1 MPFWVLKN
9 SLKFQTMCTSIYHFE
24 GIPTHF
30 SIREGV
36 EGCYDVLSLLSDR
49 SSRKCFNLFGL
60 DPKSMKRSFLSVM
73 ESIEQEVNH
82 IGRLIDSFRY
92 TPDCLAERTK
102 NLLTLQQLCEK
113 LIIEVLN
120 SILRNLEQPS
130 FYLNGKP
137 VMFDDITTLFQ
148 ESNATQRFYLF
159 GAEMNCKASDILGV
173 LSAIEETRV
182 SSGTS
187 NKNLDVLEAI
197 YAQAKNQLTGSSMG
211 GNGGNKTTNVVGIKV
226 PESLEKFVQVIVGA
240 APSILKGVA
249 DFMF

>member
-1 MPFWVLKN
+1 
-9 SLKFQTMCTSIYHFE
+9 MCTSIYHFE

-60 DPKSMKRSFLSVM
+60 DPKSMKPSFLYVM
-73 ESIEQEVNH
+73 ESIEQEVNY
-82 IGRLIDSFRY
+82 IGRLIASLRF
-92 TPDCLAERTK
+92 TPHCLAERTK

-113 LIIEVLN
+113 LVIDVLN

-130 FYLNGKP
+130 FYLNGKS

-148 ESNATQRFYLF
+148 ESNAPQRFYLF
-159 GAEMNCKASDILGV
+159 GAELNCKASDILGV
-173 LSAIEETRV
+173 LSAIEEARV
-182 SSGTS
+182 SSGAIR
-187 NKNLDVLEAI
+187 NLDTLDDI
-197 YAQAKNQLTGSSMG
+197 YTQAKNQLTGSSMG
-211 GNGGNKTTNVVGIKV
+211 GNGGNKPTKVLGITI
-226 PESLEKFVQVIVGA
+226 PENLEKFVQVIVGA

-249 DFMF
+249 DFML

>member
-1 MPFWVLKN
+1 
-9 SLKFQTMCTSIYHFE
+9 MCTSIYHFE

-49 SSRKCFNLFGL
+49 TSRKCFNLFGL
-60 DPKSMKRSFLSVM
+60 DPKSLKPGFLSVM
-73 ESIEQEVNH
+73 ESIEQEVNY
-82 IGRLIDSFRY
+82 IGRLIDSLRF

-102 NLLTLQQLCEK
+102 NLLTLQQLCEE
-113 LIIEVLN
+113 LVIEVLN

-148 ESNATQRFYLF
+148 ESNAAQRFFLF
-159 GAEMNCKASDILGV
+159 GAELNCKASDILGV
-173 LSAIEETRV
+173 LSAIEEARV
-182 SSGTS
+182 SSGT
-187 NKNLDVLEAI
+187 NRNLDILDDI
-197 YAQAKNQLTGSSMG
+197 YTQAKNQLTGSSMG
-211 GNGGNKTTNVVGIKV
+211 GNGGNKPTKVLGITI
-226 PESLEKFVQVIVGA
+226 PENLEKFVQVIVGA
-240 APSILKGVA
+240 APSILKGMA

>member
-1 MPFWVLKN
+1 
-9 SLKFQTMCTSIYHFE
+9 MCTSIYHFE

-30 SIREGV
+30 SIRQGV

-60 DPKSMKRSFLSVM
+60 DPKSMKPGFLSVM
-73 ESIEQEVNH
+73 ESIEQEVDH
-82 IGRLIDSFRY
+82 IGRLIDSFRF

-102 NLLTLQQLCEK
+102 NLLTLQQLCEE
-113 LIIEVLN
+113 LVIDVLN
-120 SILRNLEQPS
+120 SILRNPEQPS

-137 VMFDDITTLFQ
+137 VMFNDIATLFQ
-148 ESNATQRFYLF
+148 ESNSTQRFYLF

-173 LSAIEETRV
+173 LSAIEEARV
-182 SSGTS
+182 ASSTS

-211 GNGGNKTTNVVGIKV
+211 ANGGNKPTKVLGITI
-226 PESLEKFVQVIVGA
+226 PENLDKLVQVIVGA
-240 APSILKGVA
+240 APSILKGAA
-249 DFMF
+249 DFMFGLFV

>member
-1 MPFWVLKN
+1 
-9 SLKFQTMCTSIYHFE
+9 MCTSIYHFE

-36 EGCYDVLSLLSDR
+36 EGCYDVQSLLSDR

-82 IGRLIDSFRY
+82 IGRLIDSFRF

-102 NLLTLQQLCEK
+102 NLLTLQQLCEE
-113 LIIEVLN
+113 LVIGVLN

-148 ESNATQRFYLF
+148 ESNATKRFYLF
-159 GAEMNCKASDILGV
+159 GAELNCKASDILGV
-173 LSAIEETRV
+173 LSAIEEARV
-182 SSGTS
+182 ASSTS

-211 GNGGNKTTNVVGIKV
+211 ANGGNKPTKVLGITV
-226 PESLEKFVQVIVGA
+226 PENLDKLVQVIVGA
-240 APSILKGVA
+240 APSILKGAA
-249 DFMF
+249 DLLLGFLV

>member
-1 MPFWVLKN
+1 
-9 SLKFQTMCTSIYHFE
+9 MCTSIYHFE

-60 DPKSMKRSFLSVM
+60 DPKSMKPSFLSVM

-82 IGRLIDSFRY
+82 IGRLIDSFRF

-102 NLLTLQQLCEK
+102 NLLTLQQLCEE
-113 LIIEVLN
+113 LVIEVLN

-148 ESNATQRFYLF
+148 ESNAAQRFFLF
-159 GAEMNCKASDILGV
+159 GAELNCKASDILGV
-173 LSAIEETRV
+173 LSAIEEARV

-187 NKNLDVLEAI
+187 NKNLDVLETI
-197 YAQAKNQLTGSSMG
+197 YAQAKNQLAGSTMETGVE
-211 GNGGNKTTNVVGIKV
+211 KTKGILGIKV
-226 PESLEKFVQVIVGA
+226 PENMGKVVQVIVGA
-240 APSILKGVA
+240 IPSILKGAA
-249 DFMF
+249 DLLLGFLV

>member
-1 MPFWVLKN
+1 
-9 SLKFQTMCTSIYHFE
+9 MCTSIYHFE
-24 GIPTHF
+24 GVPTHF

-60 DPKSMKRSFLSVM
+60 DPKSMKPGFLSVM
-73 ESIEQEVNH
+73 ESIEREVNH
-82 IGRLIDSFRY
+82 IGRLIDSFRF

-102 NLLTLQQLCEK
+102 NLLTLQQLCEE
-113 LIIEVLN
+113 LVIEVLN
-120 SILRNLEQPS
+120 SILSNLEQPS

-137 VMFDDITTLFQ
+137 VMLDDITTLFQ

-159 GAEMNCKASDILGV
+159 GAELNCKVSDILGV
-173 LSAIEETRV
+173 LSAIEEARV
-182 SSGTS
+182 SSGT
-187 NKNLDVLEAI
+187 NRNLVVLEGI
-197 YAQAKNQLTGSSMG
+197 YTQAKDQLTGFTTG
-211 GNGGNKTTNVVGIKV
+211 TGGNKTPKVLGIKV
-226 PESLEKFVQVIVGA
+226 PESLEKFVQLIVGA

>member
-1 MPFWVLKN
+1 
-9 SLKFQTMCTSIYHFE
+9 MCTSIYHFE

-60 DPKSMKRSFLSVM
+60 DPKSMKPSFLSVM

-82 IGRLIDSFRY
+82 IGRLIDSFRF

-102 NLLTLQQLCEK
+102 NLLTLQQLCEE
-113 LIIEVLN
+113 LVIEVLN

-148 ESNATQRFYLF
+148 ESNAAQRFFLF
-159 GAEMNCKASDILGV
+159 GAELNCKASDILGV
-173 LSAIEETRV
+173 LSAIEEARV
-182 SSGTS
+182 SSGT
-187 NKNLDVLEAI
+187 NRNLDILDDI
-197 YAQAKNQLTGSSMG
+197 YTQAKNQLTGSSMV
-211 GNGGNKTTNVVGIKV
+211 GNGGNKPTKVLGITI
-226 PESLEKFVQVIVGA
+226 PENLEKFVQVIVGA
-240 APSILKGVA
+240 APSILKGMA

>member
-1 MPFWVLKN
+1 
-9 SLKFQTMCTSIYHFE
+9 MCTSIYHFE

-60 DPKSMKRSFLSVM
+60 DPKSMKPSFLSVM
-73 ESIEQEVNH
+73 ESIEQEVNY
-82 IGRLIDSFRY
+82 IGRLIDSLRF

-102 NLLTLQQLCEK
+102 NLLTLQQLCEE
-113 LIIEVLN
+113 LVIEVLN

-148 ESNATQRFYLF
+148 ESNATRRFYLF
-159 GAEMNCKASDILGV
+159 GAELNCKASDILGV
-173 LSAIEETRV
+173 LSAIEEARV
-182 SSGTS
+182 SSGT
-187 NKNLDVLEAI
+187 NRNLDILDDI
-197 YAQAKNQLTGSSMG
+197 YTQAKNQLTGSSMG
-211 GNGGNKTTNVVGIKV
+211 GNGGNKPTKVLGITI
-226 PESLEKFVQVIVGA
+226 PENLEKFVQVIVGA
-240 APSILKGVA
+240 APSILKGMA

>member
-1 MPFWVLKN
+1 
-9 SLKFQTMCTSIYHFE
+9 MCTSIYHFE

-49 SSRKCFNLFGL
+49 TSRKCFNLFGL
-60 DPKSMKRSFLSVM
+60 DPKSLKPGFLSVM
-73 ESIEQEVNH
+73 ESIEQEVNY
-82 IGRLIDSFRY
+82 IGRLIDSLRF

-102 NLLTLQQLCEK
+102 NLLTLQQLCEE
-113 LIIEVLN
+113 LVIEVLN

-148 ESNATQRFYLF
+148 ESNATRRFYLF
-159 GAEMNCKASDILGV
+159 GAELNCKASDILGV
-173 LSAIEETRV
+173 LSAIEEARV
-182 SSGTS
+182 SSGT
-187 NKNLDVLEAI
+187 NRNLDILDDI
-197 YAQAKNQLTGSSMG
+197 YTQAKNQLTGSSMG
-211 GNGGNKTTNVVGIKV
+211 GNGGNKPTKVLGITI
-226 PESLEKFVQVIVGA
+226 PENLEKFVQVMVGA
-240 APSILKGVA
+240 APSILKGMA

>member
-1 MPFWVLKN
+1 
-9 SLKFQTMCTSIYHFE
+9 MCTSIYHFE

-49 SSRKCFNLFGL
+49 TSRKCFNLFGL
-60 DPKSMKRSFLSVM
+60 DPKSLKPGFLSVM
-73 ESIEQEVNH
+73 ESIEQEVNY
-82 IGRLIDSFRY
+82 IGRLIDSLRF

-102 NLLTLQQLCEK
+102 YLLTLQQLCEE
-113 LIIEVLN
+113 LVIEVLN

-148 ESNATQRFYLF
+148 ESNAAQRFFLF
-159 GAEMNCKASDILGV
+159 GAELNCKASDILGV
-173 LSAIEETRV
+173 LSAIEEARV
-182 SSGTS
+182 SSGT
-187 NKNLDVLEAI
+187 NRNLDILDDI
-197 YAQAKNQLTGSSMG
+197 YTQAKNQLTGSSMG
-211 GNGGNKTTNVVGIKV
+211 GNGGNKPTKVLGITI
-226 PESLEKFVQVIVGA
+226 PENLEKFVQVIVGA
-240 APSILKGVA
+240 APSILKGMA

>member
-1 MPFWVLKN
+1 
-9 SLKFQTMCTSIYHFE
+9 MCTSIYHFE

-49 SSRKCFNLFGL
+49 TSRKCFNLFGL
-60 DPKSMKRSFLSVM
+60 DPKSLKPGFLSVM
-73 ESIEQEVNH
+73 ESIEQEVNY
-82 IGRLIDSFRY
+82 IGRLIDSLRF

-102 NLLTLQQLCEK
+102 NLLTLQQLCEE
-113 LIIEVLN
+113 LVIEVLN

-148 ESNATQRFYLF
+148 ESNATRRFYLF
-159 GAEMNCKASDILGV
+159 GAELNCKASDILGV
-173 LSAIEETRV
+173 LSAIEEARV
-182 SSGTS
+182 SSGT
-187 NKNLDVLEAI
+187 NRNLDILDDI
-197 YAQAKNQLTGSSMG
+197 YTQAKNQLTGSSMG
-211 GNGGNKTTNVVGIKV
+211 GNGGNKPTKVLGITI
-226 PESLEKFVQVIVGA
+226 PENLEKFVQVIVGA
-240 APSILKGVA
+240 APSILKGMA

>member
-1 MPFWVLKN
+1 
-9 SLKFQTMCTSIYHFE
+9 MCTSIYHFE

-60 DPKSMKRSFLSVM
+60 DPKSMKPSFLSVM

-82 IGRLIDSFRY
+82 IGRLIDSFRF

-102 NLLTLQQLCEK
+102 NLLTLQQLCEE
-113 LIIEVLN
+113 LVIDVLN

-148 ESNATQRFYLF
+148 ESNAPQRFYLF
-159 GAEMNCKASDILGV
+159 GAELHCKASDILGV
-173 LSAIEETRV
+173 LSAIEVARI
-182 SSGTS
+182 SSGT
-187 NKNLDVLEAI
+187 NRNLDTLDDI
-197 YAQAKNQLTGSSMG
+197 YTQAKNQLTGSSMG
-211 GNGGNKTTNVVGIKV
+211 GNGGNKPTKVLGITI
-226 PESLEKFVQVIVGA
+226 PENLEKFVQVIVSA

-249 DFMF
+249 DFML

>member
-1 MPFWVLKN
+1 
-9 SLKFQTMCTSIYHFE
+9 MCTSIYHFE

-60 DPKSMKRSFLSVM
+60 DPKSMKPGFLSVM
-73 ESIEQEVNH
+73 ESIEQEVDH
-82 IGRLIDSFRY
+82 IGRLIDSFRF
-92 TPDCLAERTK
+92 TPNCLAERTK
-102 NLLTLQQLCEK
+102 NLLTLQQLCKE
-113 LIIEVLN
+113 LVIDVLN

-137 VMFDDITTLFQ
+137 VMFNDIATLFQ
-148 ESNATQRFYLF
+148 ESNSTQRFYLF

-173 LSAIEETRV
+173 LSAIEEARV
-182 SSGTS
+182 ASSTS

-197 YAQAKNQLTGSSMG
+197 YAQAKNQLTGSSISS
-211 GNGGNKTTNVVGIKV
+211 NGGNKPTKVLGISI
-226 PESLEKFVQVIVGA
+226 PENLDKLVQVIVGA
-240 APSILKGVA
+240 APSILKGAA
-249 DFMF
+249 DFMFGLFV

>member
-1 MPFWVLKN
+1 
-9 SLKFQTMCTSIYHFE
+9 MCTSIYHFE

-36 EGCYDVLSLLSDR
+36 EGCYDVLSLLFDR

-60 DPKSMKRSFLSVM
+60 DPKSMKPSFLSVM
-73 ESIEQEVNH
+73 ESIEQEVNY
-82 IGRLIDSFRY
+82 IGRLIDSIRF

-102 NLLTLQQLCEK
+102 NLLTLQQLCEE
-113 LIIEVLN
+113 LVIDVLN
-120 SILRNLEQPS
+120 SILRNPEQPS

-159 GAEMNCKASDILGV
+159 GTELKCKASDILGV
-173 LSAIEETRV
+173 LSAIEVARV
-182 SSGTS
+182 SSGT
-187 NKNLDVLEAI
+187 NRNLDTLDDI
-197 YAQAKNQLTGSSMG
+197 YTQAKNQLTGSSMG
-211 GNGGNKTTNVVGIKV
+211 GNGGNKPTKVLGITI
-226 PESLEKFVQVIVGA
+226 PENLEKFVQVIVGA

-249 DFMF
+249 DFML

>member
-1 MPFWVLKN
+1 MSN
-9 SLKFQTMCTSIYHFE
+9 MICHFE
-24 GIPTHF
+24 GVPSHLCT
-30 SIREGV
+30 RRGV
-36 EGCYDVLSLLSDR
+36 EGCCDVLAFLSDE
-49 SSRKCFNLFGL
+49 SSRLGFNLFGF

-82 IGRLIDSFRY
+82 IGRLIDSFRF

-102 NLLTLQQLCEK
+102 NLLTLQQLCEE
-113 LIIEVLN
+113 LVIGVLN

-159 GAEMNCKASDILGV
+159 GAELNSKASDILGV
-173 LSAIEETRV
+173 LSAIEVVRV
-182 SSGTS
+182 SSGT
-187 NKNLDVLEAI
+187 NRNLDTLDDI
-197 YAQAKNQLTGSSMG
+197 YTQAKNQLTGSSMG
-211 GNGGNKTTNVVGIKV
+211 GNGGNKPTKVLGITI
-226 PESLEKFVQVIVGA
+226 PENLEKFVQVIVGA

-249 DFMF
+249 DFML